1 MLLPNDGRVAPN
13 TPRDTTMQITS
24 STSGALNVA
33 TMEGRLDTATAAGA
47 EATLIGMLAAPGLV
61 LDMTQVRYVSS
72 AGLRILLKLAKEAK
86 AKGAAYSLV
95 GLQPAVREV
104 FEISGFDK
112 IIPSYA
118 TLAEAV
124 AA

>member
-1 MLLPNDGRVAPN
+1 
-13 TPRDTTMQITS
+13 MQITS
-24 STSGALNVA
+24 SKSGALNVA
-33 TMEGRLDTATAAGA
+33 TLEGRLDTATAAEA
-47 EATLIGMLAAPGLV
+47 EATLIGMLAAPGMV

-112 IIPSYA
+112 LIPYDA

>member
-1 MLLPNDGRVAPN
+1 MPLPNDGRIAPN
-13 TPRDTTMQITS
+13 APQDTTMQITS
-24 STSGALNVA
+24 SQSGALNVA
-33 TMEGRLDTATAAGA
+33 TLEGRLDTATAAEA

-61 LDMTQVRYVSS
+61 LDMAQVRYVSS
-72 AGLRILLKLAKEAK
+72 AGLRVLLKLAKEART
-86 AKGAAYSLV
+86 KGAAYSLV

-104 FEISGFDK
+104 FEVSGFDK

>member
-1 MLLPNDGRVAPN
+1 MPRPNNGRLASNIPQ
-13 TPRDTTMQITS
+13 DITMQITS
-24 STSGALNVA
+24 SKSGALNVA
-33 TMEGRLDTATAAGA
+33 TLEGRLDTATAAEA

>member
-1 MLLPNDGRVAPN
+1 MPRPNNGRVASNIPQ
-13 TPRDTTMQITS
+13 DITMQITS
-24 STSGALNVA
+24 SKSGALNVA
-33 TMEGRLDTATAAGA
+33 TLEGRLDTATAAEA
-47 EATLIGMLAAPGLV
+47 EATLIGMLAAPGMV